1 MNSLN
6 VFHKMCDCI
15 SQFVLPYVTDYPI
28 IFLRIYK
35 SQFVLKKWSSTK
47 QIKVR
52 RKTYRGLSKNVWHL
66 NCPFFQRVLVN
77 KVKNREIFEQSAIFG
92 APFVNSF
99 SWMLLYN
106 TCNIL
111 TTSHCFILNRLSL
124 PMFGDLPDLLAWVPH
139 PHLAPLPPHRSCSP
153 HIPLPHI
160 PHNPH
165 HTTITTLP
173 SSNSRNNLLSLLSSA
188 RTQISR
194 QVRGGVQNSPKPR
207 NPNLRILSAYQR

>member
-1 MNSLN
+1 MFFTKC
-6 VFHKMCDCI
+6 V
-15 SQFVLPYVTDYPI
+15 I
-28 IFLRIYK
+28 IFHSLCYHMSQIIRSSFLKIFK

-173 SSNSRNNLLSLLSSA
+173 SSNSRNNLLPLLSSA